1 MSDEERAAGADDTFL
16 DRGVGEQ
23 DHLQRLW
30 TPYRMSYVSEVVKRD
45 TDEPEQPFTD
55 IPRLP
60 DDDGLVVARGELV
73 YAVLNLYPYNPGHLM
88 VVPYRRVSELED
100 LTNAESAELMA
111 FHPEGDSRH
120 QERVAAAWLQRRRE
134 LGDLGGRVIGR
145 APACA
150 RRAALGWRRE
160 LHHRRRRLE
169 GDTAVAARDSPTAGQ
184 RVGEAAVSKA
194 PFLSRAAFARLTTPT
209 ARAML
214 RIGLTPDAV
223 TILGTTAS
231 VAGALTLFP
240 LGKLFPGACVVC
252 FFVVFDMLDGAMAR
266 ERGGGTRFGAVLDAT
281 CDRISDGA
289 VFCGLLWWAAF
300 GLHDKLLVVA
310 TLICLVTSQ
319 VTSYIK
325 ARAEASR
332 LCGDG
337 GLIERPE
344 RLIIVLTGAGV
355 SDFPFIA
362 WPPALPVAMWL
373 LAVAGVITCGQ
384 RLYAVRTSPRA
395 GDPMAGTGD
404 P

>member
-1 MSDEERAAGADDTFL
+1 M
-16 DRGVGEQ
+16 
-23 DHLQRLW
+23 
-30 TPYRMSYVSEVVKRD
+30 
-45 TDEPEQPFTD
+45 
-55 IPRLP
+55 
-60 DDDGLVVARGELV
+60 
-73 YAVLNLYPYNPGHLM
+73 
-88 VVPYRRVSELED
+88 
-100 LTNAESAELMA
+100 
-111 FHPEGDSRH
+111 
-120 QERVAAAWLQRRRE
+120 
-134 LGDLGGRVIGR
+134 
-145 APACA
+145 
-150 RRAALGWRRE
+150 
-160 LHHRRRRLE
+160 
-169 GDTAVAARDSPTAGQ
+169 
-184 RVGEAAVSKA
+184 SKA
-194 PFLSRAAFARLTTPT
+194 PFLSRAAFARLTAPT
-209 ARAML
+209 ARAAL
-214 RIGLTPDAV
+214 RIGLTPDGV

-266 ERGGGTRFGAVLDAT
+266 ERGGGTRFGAVLDST
-281 CDRISDGA
+281 CDRVSDGA
-289 VFCGLLWWAAF
+289 VFCGLLWWIAF

-325 ARAEASR
+325 ARAEASG

-373 LAVAGVITCGQ
+373 LAVAGVITCAQ

-395 GDPMAGTGD
+395 TEPMDTD
-404 P
+404 ES